1 MSMMVP
7 LQQAVMA
14 PSLTHN
20 YNSDILTFKKK
31 KVNIPSMIKE
41 VLYTAKYHYPGV
53 SPRAVKKK
61 FVFLYKAALYKKCL
75 GFYYRRM
82 VALSKYRSIALRPN
96 MLGFLEWPN
105 ICNTWSIEKRF
116 DVVATHYELMDTTYS
131 PLNYF
136 VLDEPLIIA
145 DLSFIAD
152 GVRLLIDRPP
162 WFVREGQLVLNLF
175 DRDLR
180 VVSLAFTLGK
190 DHDGLMIMVG
200 AIQGIHNGIPKD
212 DSLLIFKQ
220 MTKLFDGLRPRS
232 LLLEVL
238 RIIARIL
245 GANKILAV
253 ADENRHHRHPYFSK
267 HQEVKF
273 RTNYNEIWKEHGG
286 IQNISREFYVLP
298 IVSARKAES
307 EISSKKRAMYR
318 RRYQK
323 LDTIETLIRRYT
335 C

>member
-1 MSMMVP
+1 
-7 LQQAVMA
+7 
-14 PSLTHN
+14 
-20 YNSDILTFKKK
+20 
-31 KVNIPSMIKE
+31 MIKE
-41 VLYTAKYHYPGV
+41 VLYTAKFHYPGV

-61 FVFLYKAALYKKCL
+61 LVFLYKAALYKKCL
-75 GFYYRRM
+75 DCYYRRM
-82 VALSKYRSIALRPN
+82 VTLSKYRSIALDPN
-96 MLGFLEWPN
+96 LLGLLEWPY

-116 DVVATHYELMDTTYS
+116 DVVATHYELMDTTFS

-152 GVRLLIDRPP
+152 GKRLVIDQAP
-162 WFVREGQLVLNLF
+162 WFDREGQFVLNLF

-190 DHDGLMIMVG
+190 EHDDLIIMVG
-200 AIQGIHNGIPKD
+200 AIQGIHGGIPKD
-212 DSLLIFKQ
+212 ESLLIFKQ

-232 LLLEVL
+232 LLIEAL
-238 RIIARIL
+238 RVIAKIL
-245 GANKILAV
+245 GAKKILAV
-253 ADENRHHRHPYFSK
+253 ADENRHQRHPYFSK
-267 HQEVKF
+267 NKEVKF
-273 RTNYNEIWKEHGG
+273 KTNYNKIWKEHGG
-286 IQNISREFYVLP
+286 IQNTSREFYVLP

-307 EISSKKRAMYR
+307 EIPSKKRAMYR

-323 LDTIETLIRRYT
+323 LDTIETLIKRYT